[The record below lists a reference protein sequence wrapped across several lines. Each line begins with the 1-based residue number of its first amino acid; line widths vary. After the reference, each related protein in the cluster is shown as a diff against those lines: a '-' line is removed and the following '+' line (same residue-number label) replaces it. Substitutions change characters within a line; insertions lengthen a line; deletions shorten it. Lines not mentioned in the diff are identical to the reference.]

1 MGGAAVLATLDV
13 SGLDGYRGFGLNVQ
27 PATRRTDEI
36 AMPEQERP
44 QQSATPLSF
53 APKPVKFVHQK
64 CAQYRIFHADGGW
77 GVINGFGNVQIDFCV
92 EHPSMPTAVIHPV
105 KPDGNYTGE
114 QVMKGLDDQDHYV
127 VIREFQFGVV
137 LSLAAAMQIHSVLDS
152 FIKTSKQQVDSA
164 IAQIKKSQ

>member
-1 MGGAAVLATLDV
+1 
-13 SGLDGYRGFGLNVQ
+13 
-27 PATRRTDEI
+27 
-36 AMPEQERP
+36 
-44 QQSATPLSF
+44 
-53 APKPVKFVHQK
+53 
-64 CAQYRIFHADGGW
+64 
-77 GVINGFGNVQIDFCV
+77 
-92 EHPSMPTAVIHPV
+92 MPTAVIHPV